1 MTSTRNRGRGDG
13 LASLSPAERYEAAVT
28 RLSKHLLTPWQ
39 RCGQGLDLIIRSGD
53 LEPGG
58 WCTVLGM
65 TALLDDKTDA
75 LADIPQVYR
84 RAIVGDALDAV
95 ASPDSRRRR
104 RHNHIIDRL
113 PSTKYRGRDL
123 LPGAPALAKDAAA
136 RKELRRLGGMAGV
149 SPLVADTVQLRGN
162 GQVELDPEAV
172 RRAMG
177 TWKAQ
182 LEREPQ
188 PTPEPESTPA
198 PVGEVEAHAHTPL
211 ALPPAPAPEPA
222 PVSVV
227 VVVETQPTPE
237 PEPMLI
243 NPGAQLDAIIASGR
257 YPDPRD
263 PAEYEAHMER
273 VRRRI
278 AGIL

>member
-1 MTSTRNRGRGDG
+1 M
-13 LASLSPAERYEAAVT
+13 LSPEELYQQAEA
-28 RLSKHLLTPWQ
+28 RLSRHLLTPWQ

-84 RAIVGDALDAV
+84 RAFVGDALDAV

-182 LEREPQ
+182 QEREPQ
-188 PTPEPESTPA
+188 PTPEPEPTPA

-211 ALPPAPAPEPA
+211 ALPPAPTP
-222 PVSVV
+222 VV
-227 VVVETQPTPE
+227 VVVEAQPQPE
-237 PEPMLI
+237 PEPE
-243 NPGAQLDAIIASGR
+243 PTPVDPAVQLDAMLAEGR
-257 YPDPRD
+257 TPDPQFAD
-263 PAEYEAHMER
+263 QFEAHIER
-273 VRRRI
+273 IRRRL
-278 AGIL
+278 ATANL

>member
-162 GQVELDPEAV
+162 GQVEFDPEAV

-222 PVSVV
+222 PMSVV

>member
-13 LASLSPAERYEAAVT
+13 LALLSPQEQYAAALPK
-28 RLSKHLLTPWQ
+28 LSRALVSPWQ
-39 RCGQGLDLIIRSGD
+39 RVALGIDLLVREAH
-53 LEPGG
+53 LPAGG
-58 WCTVLGM
+58 WSTTLGI
-65 TALLDDKTDA
+65 TALLADLTNTFDDLSPVYRRSFVGDVLDA
-75 LADIPQVYR
+75 LAP
-84 RAIVGDALDAV
+84 
-95 ASPDSRRRR
+95 PDSRSRRR
-104 RHNHIIDRL
+104 INAIIARL
-113 PSTKYRGRDL
+113 PSARYRNRDL
-123 LPGAPALAKDAAA
+123 LPGQTAQAKDAAA
-136 RKELRRLGGMAGV
+136 RKELRRLGSRAGV
-149 SPLVADTVQLRGN
+149 NPPVADVAQLRGN

-222 PVSVV
+222 PMSVV